1 MSLYPLNF
9 PSSGLKGQV
18 EGEYE
23 RALPF
28 NDQLGGNYVTISK
41 KNETVFTWKYK
52 EGVEW
57 DLTLDEEESNGEL
70 RLKVGIS

>member
-23 RALPF
+23 RALPI
-28 NDQLGGNYVTISK
+28 NDPYDYVTISK
-41 KNETVFTWKYK
+41 KNETCFTWKNK
-52 EGVEW
+52 DGEGW
-57 DLTLDEEESNGEL
+57 DLTLGEEESNGEL
-70 RLKVGIS
+70 WLKVGIS

>member
-23 RALPF
+23 RVLPI
-28 NDQLGGNYVTISK
+28 NDHYDHVTISK
-41 KNETVFTWKYK
+41 KNETGFTWKNK
-52 EGVEW
+52 DGEGW

-70 RLKVGIS
+70 WLKVGIS

>member
-23 RALPF
+23 RALL
-28 NDQLGGNYVTISK
+28 NDHYDYVTISK
-41 KNETVFTWKYK
+41 KNETVFTWKYE
-52 EGVEW
+52 EGFEW

-70 RLKVGIS
+70 WLKVGIS